1 MTSGAPSRENHDL
14 ASAPALESLRKLLHG
29 YNLNTQRKGREYY
42 LSGRVVDLRS
52 EASTVS
58 GSVRGSHV
66 YSTSL
71 SWDGQYWDGECSCP
85 VGFDCKHEYALGLA
99 WLDRCLKGG
108 TVSVVPTKPTTKKV
122 TFREKWTPAL
132 AEKLGRPLTA
142 DEGAM
147 LGRLSSL
154 FEKTRYQMSG
164 VLGYHI
170 LNAGFDLPEAR
181 LRPDGMFFEGWWKQ
195 PPKNP
200 WELWQYLAL
209 AFEHAGR
216 PIPEVFA
223 PMTDLAAI
231 RAQVE
236 SVLHRR
242 AVDQWLEALE
252 PPRSPFFTAS
262 PVASD
267 QNFENDPVHALRV
280 VLGGPKGWVL
290 QLQPAQDKAFKN
302 VSQSWLGVANS
313 QPLARFAHLPAGQ
326 FALIALVRE
335 SLGRFSYHTLSG
347 HDETLGQILRSPLA
361 RQCIV
366 DTAGHPI
373 SASDRPLAW
382 RLLPDPA
389 QPDHA
394 QFHLVWPDG
403 APAENARSIPCGN
416 ATLYLI
422 GSTLH
427 PGPQSMPGPSRIP
440 IAVAR
445 EPRVARSLLTRG
457 VQFPESLEV
466 RFRKVAMRAR
476 VECRLARAERIFSA
490 WDEELQVRL
499 TLHSDD
505 PRCVE
510 KWTNQGWIPDRGQS
524 SPPGQ
529 LPDGTVL
536 QFDRTAGQAAA
547 ATLTGFGLQCWPN
560 ADVWTRAVHRAF
572 AEDFIA
578 WRSRLPPEVEV
589 VVTGDL
595 SGLLGAPV
603 RANLSFEIE
612 EDAVHRDWF
621 DLAVSLRPEQMEF
634 SEEELSL
641 LLKARG
647 KFVRLPRR
655 GWQRLEVN
663 GAGPAGDALERLGL
677 SPEAVLATGTTDRHR
692 MHALQLATEADS
704 LLTAETAARLRA
716 QAAALEADPVP
727 LPAGLTAELRPYQR
741 DGFQFLAFLSRHG
754 FGGVLADD
762 MGLGKTVQ
770 ALAWLLWLRARD
782 ESKKPAASPWQVLIV
797 CPKSVMDNW
806 QRETARFTPSLR
818 ATVFGGSKSELPA
831 TEIVICNYAQLRLAQ
846 QKLNG
851 IDWAAVVLDEGQNI
865 KNPRAQ
871 AAHVARGLRTAH
883 RLVLTGTP
891 IENRALDLWSLF
903 AFAQPGWL
911 GTETAF
917 KRSYD
922 EKAGPAGRLR
932 LARRVRHFLLRR
944 TKSQVA
950 TDLPERVEE
959 DLSVALEGEQ
969 RRLYEAELKRARQ
982 LLRGVENEADF
993 RLQRFNILASLLR
1006 LRQICC
1012 HPVLLDP
1019 AYGGLASAKLEALME
1034 TLEPLIAEG
1043 HKVLVFSQFVQMLE
1057 VIAERCVEAGIAHQT
1072 LTGRTEDRGSLVDRF
1087 QSADGPPVFLL
1098 SLRAAG
1104 TGLNLTAASYVVLFD
1119 PWWNPA
1125 VEAQAIDRTH
1135 RIGQVSRV
1143 VAYRLLAK
1151 DTIEEKIRR
1160 MQQEK
1165 AELARAIVEEDNV
1178 TQVMDLASLR
1188 RVLGE
1193 DSLDV

>member
-1 MTSGAPSRENHDL
+1 MQSNP
-14 ASAPALESLRKLLHG
+14 ASAPALATLLG
-29 YNLNTQRKGREYY
+29 Y
-42 LSGRVVDLRS
+42 LRS
-52 EASTVS
+52 FNGADQRNGRAYHQSGKVLRIWLESTTVWGTVS
-58 GSVRGSHV
+58 GSQE

-71 SWDGQYWDGECSCP
+71 LWNGLDWESECSCP
-85 VGFDCKHEYALGLA
+85 VEIDCKHAYALGLA
-99 WLDRCLKGG
+99 WIDHCAGRRGQ
-108 TVSVVPTKPTTKKV
+108 PAARPAAARI
-122 TFREKWTPAL
+122 TFREKWTPVL

-154 FEKTRYQMSG
+154 FEKTRYQMYG
-164 VLGYHI
+164 VSGYH
-170 LNAGFDLPEAR
+170 LLDAGFDLPEVR
-181 LRPDGMFFEGWWKQ
+181 ERPDGLFLDGWWKQ
-195 PPKNP
+195 PPKDP

-216 PIPEVFA
+216 RIPEAFA

-231 RAQVE
+231 RARVE
-236 SVLHRR
+236 AVLHQR
-242 AVDQWLEALE
+242 AVAQWLEALE
-252 PPRSPFFTAS
+252 PARSPYAAGGPFAFGQT
-262 PVASD
+262 
-267 QNFENDPVHALRV
+267 FEGDPVHALRIM
-280 VLGGPKGWVL
+280 LGGPKGWAL
-290 QLQPAQDKAFKN
+290 QLQSAPDKPFKN
-302 VSQSWLGVANS
+302 APHSWFGISSS
-313 QPLARFAHLPAGQ
+313 QPLSRFAHLPADQ

-335 SLGRFSYHTLSG
+335 SLNRFSYHTIPG
-347 HDETLGQILRSPLA
+347 HDETLGHILRHPLA
-361 RQCIV
+361 RQCAV
-366 DTAGHPI
+366 DTTGRPVAT
-373 SASDRPLAW
+373 SDRALAW

-389 QPDHA
+389 KPDEA
-394 QFHLVWPDG
+394 RFHLVWPDG
-403 APAENARSIPCGN
+403 APAANARPIPCGDT
-416 ATLYLI
+416 TLYLVDN
-422 GSTLH
+422 TLH
-427 PGPQSMPGPSRIP
+427 PGPQPLPGPLTIP
-440 IAVAR
+440 VAVVR
-445 EPRVARSLLTRG
+445 EPRVTRSLLARG

-466 RFRKVAMRAR
+466 RVRRVAMRAR
-476 VECRLARAERIFSA
+476 VECRLARSERMFSA

-499 TLHSDD
+499 TVHCDD

-510 KWTNQGWIPDRGQS
+510 IWTQQGWKPNRGQPA
-524 SPPGQ
+524 PPSQ
-529 LPDGTVL
+529 LADGTVL
-536 QFDRTAGQAAA
+536 QFDRSAGEAAA
-547 ATLTGFGLQCWPN
+547 ATLAGFSLVCRYDSD
-560 ADVWTRAVHRAF
+560 AWTRPVHRAF
-572 AEDFIA
+572 PEDFIE
-578 WRSRLPPEVEV
+578 WRSKLPPEVEV
-589 VVTGDL
+589 VVATDL
-595 SGLLGAPV
+595 AGLLGAPA
-603 RANLSFEIE
+603 RASLAFEIE
-612 EDAVHRDWF
+612 EDAVNRDWF
-621 DLAVSLRPEQMEF
+621 DLAVSLRPEQIEF
-634 SEEELSL
+634 SEEELTL

-655 GWQRLEVN
+655 GWQRLEVSA
-663 GAGPAGDALERLGL
+663 AGPAGEALDRLGL
-677 SPEAVLATGTTDRHR
+677 TPEAVLATGTTDRHR
-692 MHALQLATEADS
+692 LHALQLATEADT
-704 LLTAETAARLRA
+704 LLPADTAARLRA
-716 QAAALEADPVP
+716 QAAALEADPVS
-727 LPAGLTAELRPYQR
+727 LPAGLAAELRPYQR

-762 MGLGKTVQ
+762 MGLGKTVE
-770 ALAWLLWLRARD
+770 ALAWLLWLRTRT
-782 ESKKPAASPWQVLIV
+782 ESGPSAASPWRVLIV

-806 QRETARFTPSLR
+806 QRETARFTPTLR
-818 ATVFGGSKSELPA
+818 AVVFGGGKSELPDA
-831 TEIVICNYAQLRLAQ
+831 EIVICNYAQLRLAQ
-846 QKLNG
+846 AKLNAV
-851 IDWAAVVLDEGQNI
+851 DWTAVVLDEGQNI

-911 GTETAF
+911 GSEAVF
-917 KRSYD
+917 KRAYD
-922 EKAGPAGRLR
+922 EKAGPAGRSR

-944 TKSQVA
+944 TKAQVA

-982 LLRGVENEADF
+982 LLKGVANESEF

-1057 VIAERCVEAGIAHQT
+1057 VIAERCVEAKIAHQI
-1072 LTGRTEDRGSLVDRF
+1072 LTGRTEDRGALVDRF
-1087 QSADGPPVFLL
+1087 QSAEGPPVFLL

-1165 AELARAIVEEDNV
+1165 AALARAIVEEDNV
-1178 TQVMDLASLR
+1178 TQVMDLDSLR

-1193 DSLDV
+1193 DASA